1 MRYLH
6 LAGRTGILLRQGT
19 SGVLTALKRGL
30 LGPEVLNPLEMI
42 FLSKKLFTLDSQLI
56 YLRLD
61 CLCS

>member
-30 LGPEVLNPLEMI
+30 LGIEVLNPLEMI

-61 CLCS
+61 RLCS